1 MFNAVVPANNHFY
14 GVVVGFLTH
23 LSVVR
28 HGVGFDVLVIAHSC
42 VVSLAPVLFGRMYR
56 LHAEAQA
63 LRHPGVS
70 QHHNLRK
77 KDLEPH

>member
-1 MFNAVVPANNHFY
+1 MFNAVDPANNHFY
-14 GVVVGFLTH
+14 GVVVGFFLTH

-28 HGVGFDVLVIAHSC
+28 HGVGFDALVVAHSC
-42 VVSLAPVLFGRMYR
+42 VGRVYR